1 MSRQEEEPS
10 PTVPETQ
17 TLVPYVPPSAV
28 FVCKKCEREVSEKD
42 VAPAKSKWDAKTC
55 RPCHNLETMIG
66 KHMGAKNF
74 REILP
79 AEQQVSFFREVLSSS
94 EGSALRFKNV
104 RAHLTN
110 RLRMDIESSWSS
122 GSTGTFQPLSY
133 WANQGY
139 TEDQL
144 DSIQK
149 KAERKEHDVL
159 GTVYCLDIDQR
170 SESEVYRNVEEKIV
184 QCERDVKRKSA
195 LPYAPPPK
203 KNKKDQPTP
212 IQDLSEDQKAEKQL
226 LCLDLTG
233 MESEAKQRKAL
244 SKHTKNADKEAKKLE
259 KAAQKEQERFTT
271 KMGPLVAKC
280 ISSLKTVLP
289 KLEKAQH
296 WISKDIDGHVP
307 HFVAESVAQEIKE
320 LKEWEVKCT
329 EAMKLNLE
337 GKLLEVGSLPFEN
350 DKDLKLKIKAANNVV
365 SSVNQCK
372 PKKPALKGTNGTA

>member
-1 MSRQEEEPS
+1 M
-10 PTVPETQ
+10 
-17 TLVPYVPPSAV
+17 PYVPASAV

-289 KLEKAQH
+289 KLERPSTGSARTSMAMSHTLWLSRSLKRSRS
-296 WISKDIDGHVP
+296 W
-307 HFVAESVAQEIKE
+307 
-320 LKEWEVKCT
+320 KEWEVKCT